1 MNECSVLSKFLFP
14 WKISRDISPEDTQKS
29 YARRSLRTTK
39 RRIQNFCTRNTE
51 TPNFFPFGSTKE
63 ELGEVS
69 YTSGMKNTK
78 ISLLPVT
85 EKRTS

>member
-1 MNECSVLSKFLFP
+1 MNSRCSKFLFP
-14 WKISRDISPEDTQKS
+14 WKISRDISPKDTQKVTPDDRYVS
-29 YARRSLRTTK
+29 TK

-51 TPNFFPFGSTKE
+51 TPNFSPFGSTKE

-85 EKRTS
+85 EKRRS